1 MSLRTRRGG
10 STGAGKLVVCPTPL
24 GNLKDIT
31 LRTLEALRTANVIFA
46 EDTRVT
52 GRLLRAYG
60 IRGRVVSFHERVVHA
75 RLRELTELLAA
86 GETVAVVSDAG
97 MPGISDPGSE
107 LVRVARGMEAA
118 VEVLPGPSAVP
129 AALVL
134 SGFDISRFRF
144 DGFPPRKPGERAAY
158 LASLKNEPAAIVWF
172 ESPARI
178 GGLLRAL
185 TVTLPQRRVFVLRE
199 YTKKFEEH
207 LLGSAGD
214 VLQRLRTPARGEI
227 TVVLEGAT
235 RIAAPASSDITGALE
250 LLIGVGV
257 SVKDAVE
264 AVRRAS
270 GAPRN
275 DVYQLALSVKRR

>member
-1 MSLRTRRGG
+1 MNLRARGGG
-10 STGAGKLVVCPTPL
+10 STGAGKLVICPTPL

-31 LRTLEALRTANVIFA
+31 LRTLEVLRTADVIFA

-52 GRLLRAYG
+52 KRLLRAYD
-60 IRGRVVSFHERVVHA
+60 IRGRVISFHQRVAHA
-75 RLRELTELLAA
+75 RLRELTELLTA
-86 GETVAVVSDAG
+86 GATVAVVSDAG

-107 LVRVARGMEAA
+107 LVRVARGIEAA
-118 VEVLPGPSAVP
+118 VEVLPGPTAVP

-158 LASLKNEPAAIVWF
+158 LASLKNERAAVVWF

-178 GGLLRAL
+178 GALLRAL
-185 TVTLPQRRVFVLRE
+185 AVTLPQRRVFVLRE

-207 LLGSAGD
+207 LLGSPGD
-214 VLQRLRTPARGEI
+214 VLQRLRTPLRGEV
-227 TVVLEGAT
+227 TLVLEGAA
-235 RIAAPASSDITGALE
+235 RSAPSAATNVMGALE
-250 LLIGVGV
+250 LLIRAGV